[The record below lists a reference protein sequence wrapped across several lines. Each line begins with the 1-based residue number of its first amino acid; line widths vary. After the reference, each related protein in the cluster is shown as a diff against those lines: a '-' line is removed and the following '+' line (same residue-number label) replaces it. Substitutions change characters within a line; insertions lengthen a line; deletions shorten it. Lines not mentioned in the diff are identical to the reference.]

1 MAIMP
6 FLAIREYFM
15 AHVISIHAR
24 ILFSRHKN
32 LIFGMLPDG
41 GVYEDIIDYS
51 QKYSCKFYEFFSTL
65 HLLLSLRHNRRK
77 SIEIIR
83 QKISLLFLFTFI
95 IIPIR
100 SIILRRIDIT
110 IYEIER
116 FLSKNLFIFVLF
128 VEILRIFFNSSSFTF
143 ARHKSMEIIRQKIT
157 LLLLFTFIII
167 RIRSIIL

>member
-65 HLLLSLRHNRRK
+65 HLLLSLIIVKGCK
-77 SIEIIR
+77 SKIEIIR
-83 QKISLLFLFTFI
+83 QKIVLLFLFTI
-95 IIPIR
+95 IILIR
-100 SIILRRIDIT
+100 SIILRHFDAA
-110 IYEIER
+110 IYASKLNDSP
-116 FLSKNLFIFVLF
+116 LSKNLFIISFVTRF
-128 VEILRIFFNSSSFTF
+128 HDGFN
-143 ARHKSMEIIRQKIT
+143 
-157 LLLLFTFIII
+157 LLYIHLTY
-167 RIRSIIL
+167 

>member
-116 FLSKNLFIFVLF
+116 FLSKNLFILFVLF
-128 VEILRIFFNSSSFTF
+128 EILFFSTLHLLFSLVIIAVKVS
-143 ARHKSMEIIRQKIT
+143 RLLDRKSRCFYF
-157 LLLLFTFIII
+157 LLL
-167 RIRSIIL
+167 

>member
-51 QKYSCKFYEFFSTL
+51 
-65 HLLLSLRHNRRK
+65 
-77 SIEIIR
+77 
-83 QKISLLFLFTFI
+83 
-95 IIPIR
+95 
-100 SIILRRIDIT
+100 
-110 IYEIER
+110 
-116 FLSKNLFIFVLF
+116 
-128 VEILRIFFNSSSFTF
+128 
-143 ARHKSMEIIRQKIT
+143 
-157 LLLLFTFIII
+157 
-167 RIRSIIL
+167 